1 MSAMASIFR
10 QFMKSTE
17 TISST
22 ELGSLNNMIASHRQ
36 FMLDGG
42 RLVVQIDTWQASSSI
57 FLTSMEAAA
66 CALNAELAPRHYRAA
81 FTVNYKALFPSNHRH
96 YRADVFKASIEQCPT
111 MWVNGDK
118 FEFGIDVL
126 NLAKKLQIEWANMD
140 AVMEKCHHQGVVGS
154 GYSRSDFVGV
164 LAAVD
169 AAWAG
174 FERGYILEPL
184 RTKLEAGWFR
194 PFDVNQN

>member
-66 CALNAELAPRHYRAA
+66 CETTAHGQRIARTSVIYNRVSVFDCLVE
-81 FTVNYKALFPSNHRH
+81 PSF
-96 YRADVFKASIEQCPT
+96 VF
-111 MWVNGDK
+111 
-118 FEFGIDVL
+118 
-126 NLAKKLQIEWANMD
+126 
-140 AVMEKCHHQGVVGS
+140 
-154 GYSRSDFVGV
+154 
-164 LAAVD
+164 
-169 AAWAG
+169 
-174 FERGYILEPL
+174 
-184 RTKLEAGWFR
+184 
-194 PFDVNQN
+194 